1 MTHVRDAAGNCGERK
16 EHLVRGISSVVV
28 VASLVLLTPVDVLA
42 GTDPPFLSEAEREA
56 ALEAVFPLGGHVPG
70 TEAQWTMKARFEDPT
85 LRTDLFLT
93 LSKTNDDNYVLDI
106 AWAVGEDIYT
116 QVRRARPRDA
126 ADAAR
131 VARGLVVRR
140 IRASAARSEDLAR
153 LGAALEALNVP
164 ALPRYFDVSD
174 PSVTEIAL
182 DYYTGNSLRV
192 KWLGAGV
199 AYDDVPLMRWLTD
212 LRRVALKEIAAA
224 H

>member
-1 MTHVRDAAGNCGERK
+1 MSR
-16 EHLVRGISSVVV
+16 ISSIMAL
-28 VASLVLLTPVDVLA
+28 ASLALLTPVGALA
-42 GTDPPFLSEAEREA
+42 DADPPFLSEAEHEA
-56 ALEAVFPLGGHVPG
+56 ALEAVFPLGGHVPA
-70 TEAQWTMKARFEDPT
+70 TAAQWTMRARFEDPT
-85 LRTDLFLT
+85 LRTDLLLT
-93 LSKTNDDNYVLDI
+93 LSKTNDGSYVFDI
-106 AWAVGEDIYT
+106 AWAVGEDVYT
-116 QVRRARPRDA
+116 QVRRAKPRDA

-140 IRASAARSEDLAR
+140 IRASAACSEELAR
-153 LGAALEALNVP
+153 LGAALEVLNLP

-174 PSVTEIAL
+174 PSLTEMAL
-182 DYYTGNSLRV
+182 DYYTGNSLRL